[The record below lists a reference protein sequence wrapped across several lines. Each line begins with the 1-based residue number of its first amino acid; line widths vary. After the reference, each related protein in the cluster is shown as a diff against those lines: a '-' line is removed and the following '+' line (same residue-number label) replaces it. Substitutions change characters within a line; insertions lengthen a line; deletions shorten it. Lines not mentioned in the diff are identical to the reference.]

1 MKTVDY
7 AKTPFLDP
15 WNTPQQHCMGFFMCA
30 LVLGRNAITS
40 QRDLDSVTY
49 FSTEL
54 FQNNDKGVGA
64 VRRPLNLLMV

>member
-1 MKTVDY
+1 MDKCIKRV
-7 AKTPFLDP
+7 FS
-15 WNTPQQHCMGFFMCA
+15 FA

-49 FSTEL
+49 FCTEL
-54 FQNNDKGVGA
+54 FQSNDKGESA